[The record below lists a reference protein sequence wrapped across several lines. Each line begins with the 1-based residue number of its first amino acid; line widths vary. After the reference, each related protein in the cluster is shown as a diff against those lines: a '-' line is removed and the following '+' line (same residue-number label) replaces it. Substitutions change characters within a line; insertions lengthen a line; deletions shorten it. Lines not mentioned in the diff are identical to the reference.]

1 MHERA
6 CAWCETMFATRRSI
20 QVYCSSTCRQRAH
33 KSAPCAGC
41 GKPILIGHTSL
52 PVGQATCHPCRR
64 ERNKVDREVKAAQ
77 AVAHRTHAPD
87 RRIRERAYSAKA
99 KSTERGY
106 GWDHQKAR
114 QRFLAEMQ
122 EGDPCARCGDPMVT
136 TEPLDL
142 DHNDDRTGYL
152 GLSHRSCN
160 RGSKRRVEPLPPR
173 SCPVCGGH
181 KPSSKQVTCSRTCG
195 WEWRRLNA
203 A

>member
-1 MHERA
+1 MDG
-6 CAWCETMFATRRSI
+6 TTRRLAS
-20 QVYCSSTCRQRAH
+20 
-33 KSAPCAGC
+33 G
-41 GKPILIGHTSL
+41 SL
-52 PVGQATCHPCRR
+52 LRCK
-64 ERNKVDREVKAAQ
+64 KV
-77 AVAHRTHAPD
+77 T
-87 RRIRERAYSAKA
+87 
-99 KSTERGY
+99 
-106 GWDHQKAR
+106 
-114 QRFLAEMQ
+114 L
-122 EGDPCARCGDPMVT
+122 CARCGDPMVT

-181 KPSSKQVTCSRTCG
+181 KPSSKQATCSRTCG